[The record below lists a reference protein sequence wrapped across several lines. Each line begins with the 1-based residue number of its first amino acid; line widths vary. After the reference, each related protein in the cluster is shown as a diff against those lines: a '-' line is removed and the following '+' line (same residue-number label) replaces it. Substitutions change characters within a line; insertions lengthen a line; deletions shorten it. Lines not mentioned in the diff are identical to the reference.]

1 MNSDELR
8 EVDCDDECQTVRW
21 KAADVLDA
29 NAEEIEQLNC
39 LVRDKDAEI
48 ERLRDCLIAIMER
61 SKANGEDVSYLIAKA
76 ALSTENGQQ
85 KEVDTKP

>member
-21 KAADVLDA
+21 KAADYLDFLDA

-48 ERLRDCLIAIMER
+48 ERLTAEI
-61 SKANGEDVSYLIAKA
+61 GYLRVLAKM
-76 ALSTENGQQ
+76 ALSVEAGTQNTLSNFGVPDSF
-85 KEVDTKP
+85 KR